1 MEINWL
7 QGLFLGF
14 ISGMTE
20 IFPVSAEA
28 HRLLIMKLLGAKA
41 DPALLRL
48 MIHVCTVAALYYCC
62 RKHIA
67 AMMRAY
73 RLSRIP
79 KKRRKRP
86 LDMKAMSDF
95 NLLRTALISNILALL
110 LYSQIRSVGSKLLWV
125 AAFMVLNGLILY
137 IPQFLPGANKQSA
150 AMNRVDG
157 LVMGLAGGTSVLPGV
172 SCLGSVMSLGSVL
185 GMEQKSALNLA
196 LVMNIP
202 MTMGLAVYD
211 LVDIVRGGF
220 GGLSFGGFLASVLA
234 GATAF
239 AGVFVG
245 IKLLRKIAD
254 RFGISLF
261 AFYSWGLAL
270 LMFIF
275 YLTAA

>member
-14 ISGMTE
+14 ISGLTE

-28 HRLLIMKLLGAKA
+28 HRLLIMKLLGSKA

-48 MIHVCTVAALYYCC
+48 MIHAATVAALFFSC

-67 AMMRAY
+67 IMMRAY

-95 NLLRTALISNILALL
+95 NLLRTALIPSILALV
-110 LYSQIRSVGSKLLWV
+110 LYSQIRTIAGKLLWV
-125 AAFMVLNGLILY
+125 ICFMVLNGLILY

-157 LVMGLAGGTSVLPGV
+157 LVMGLGAGSSVLPGV
-172 SCLGSVMSLGSVL
+172 SCMGSVMSVGSLL
-185 GMEQKSALNLA
+185 GMEPKTALNLA
-196 LVMNIP
+196 LIMNIP

-211 LVDIVRGGF
+211 LLDIF
-220 GGLSFGGFLASVLA
+220 GGGLGGMSFGGFLASVLA
-234 GATAF
+234 GAAAF

-245 IKLLRKIAD
+245 IQLFRKISE

-261 AFYSWGLAL
+261 AFYSWGLSL
-270 LMFIF
+270 LMCIF